1 MSLDRA
7 ISDVSRFTQAG
18 FAVDLVFTAP
28 TAEVASVRGLASK
41 HRISVNPEDG
51 LPINSPNIH
60 VSVVESVLLTAN
72 ALYPTRNANNEI
84 TLRRHRVLY
93 NGIVYEVGE
102 NFPDETLG
110 LIVCIL
116 NETE

>member
-7 ISDVSRFTQAG
+7 QSDILRFTQAG

-28 TAEVASVRGLASK
+28 TAATASVRGLASK
-41 HRISVNPEDG
+41 HRMSVNPEDG

-60 VSVVESVLLTAN
+60 VSVVESLLTDQS
-72 ALYPTRNANNEI
+72 YPTRNSNGEI
-84 TLRRHRVLY
+84 YLRGHRVLY
-93 NGIVYEVGE
+93 NGITYKISE
-102 NFPDETLG
+102 NWPDETLG

-116 NETE
+116 DEFE